1 MKKVLVTGGAGFVG
15 SFLCD
20 RLIDEGHKVIAIDN
34 FFTGSKENLS
44 QLSDETNFELI
55 RHDIVKP
62 ILLEVDW
69 IFNLACPASPIHYQ
83 YNPVKTVKTNVMGTL
98 NMLGLAKRV
107 KARILQASTSEVYG
121 DPQVHPQPESY
132 FGNVNPIGLR
142 SCYDEGKRV
151 AETLIM
157 DYHRQSQVDVKIVRI
172 FNTYGPR
179 MHPEDGRVVSNFIV
193 AALTGEPITIHGDG
207 LQSRSFCYVTE
218 LVDAMYRMMNTEN
231 FTGPVNTGNPGE
243 FTMIELAETVLKM
256 TNSSSK
262 LVKVEARPDDPG
274 RRQPD
279 ITLAKEKLGWE
290 PEIKLKEGLKPT
302 IEYFDEL
309 LKRS

>member
-20 RLIDEGHKVIAIDN
+20 RLIDEGHEVIAIDN

-193 AALTGEPITIHGDG
+193 AALTGKPITIHGDG

-290 PEIKLKEGLKPT
+290 PKIKLKEGLKPT

>member
-20 RLIDEGHKVIAIDN
+20 RLIDEGHEVIAIDN
-34 FFTGSKENLS
+34 FFTGSKSNLRKLENNP
-44 QLSDETNFELI
+44 NFELI
-55 RHDIVKP
+55 RHDIVEP

-69 IFNLACPASPIHYQ
+69 IFNLACPASPVHYQ
-83 YNPVKTVKTNVMGTL
+83 YNPIKTVKTNVQGAL

-107 KARILQASTSEVYG
+107 NARILQASTSEIYG

-132 FGNVNPIGLR
+132 FGNVNPIGFR

-151 AETLIM
+151 AETLMM
-157 DYHRQSQVDVKIVRI
+157 DYHRQCEVDVKIIRI

-193 AALTGEPITIHGDG
+193 AALTGKPITIHGDG

-218 LVDAMYRMMNTEN
+218 LVDAIYRMMQTNN
-231 FTGPVNTGNPGE
+231 FTGPVNTGNPKE
-243 FTMIELAETVLKM
+243 FTIIELAEKVLEM

-262 LVKVEARPDDPG
+262 LIRTAARPDDPG
-274 RRQPD
+274 RRRPD
-279 ITLAKEKLGWE
+279 ITLAKERLGWD
-290 PEIKLKEGLKPT
+290 PKIKLEEGLRPT

-309 LKRS
+309 LKNT

>member
-1 MKKVLVTGGAGFVG
+1 LTIM
-15 SFLCD
+15 
-20 RLIDEGHKVIAIDN
+20 
-34 FFTGSKENLS
+34 FTGSKENLS
-44 QLSDETNFELI
+44 QLSDDTNFELI

-243 FTMIELAETVLKM
+243 FTIIELAETVLKM

-274 RRQPD
+274 RRRPD

>member
-20 RLIDEGHKVIAIDN
+20 RLIDEGHEVIAIDN

-83 YNPVKTVKTNVMGTL
+83 NNPVKTIKTNVMGTL
-98 NMLGLAKRV
+98 NLLGLAKRV
-107 KARILQASTSEVYG
+107 KASILLASTSEVYG

-151 AETLIM
+151 AETLMM

-193 AALTGEPITIHGDG
+193 AALKGEPITIHGDG

-243 FTMIELAETVLKM
+243 LTMIELAETVLKM
-256 TNSSSK
+256 TNSRSK

-274 RRQPD
+274 RRRPD